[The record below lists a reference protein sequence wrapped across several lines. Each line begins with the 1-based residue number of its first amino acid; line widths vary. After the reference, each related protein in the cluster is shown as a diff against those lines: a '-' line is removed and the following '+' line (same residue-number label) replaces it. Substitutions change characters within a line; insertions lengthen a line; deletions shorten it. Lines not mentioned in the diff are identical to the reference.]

1 MSLKYLSNIWRSLE
15 IPLLNYKIELKL
27 KWIKSC
33 VLSATGTDNIDANP
47 NNIIFTIKDTK
58 LYVPVV
64 ILSAKDNQKLSKLL
78 SIGFERSI
86 YWNEYKTKNE
96 NRNITNKYRYFLEWN
111 FVGVNRL
118 FVLVYSNQD
127 NNAKRFKTRRC
138 YLPKGVINNYKVII
152 NGKHLYDQPID
163 SDIKRYEEIRELT
176 TGQGKDYTIG
186 RLLDYNYIKNYYKL
200 IAIYLGRQK
209 ELDADP
215 KTIQQ

>member
-15 IPLLNYKIELKL
+15 ITLINYKIELKL

-33 VLSATGTDNIDANP
+33 VLSAAGTDNIDANP

-78 SIGFERSI
+78 SIGLERSI

-96 NRNITNKYRYFLEWN
+96 NRNITNEYRYFLEWN
-111 FVGVNRL
+111 LVGVNRL
-118 FVLVYSNQD
+118 LVLVYSNQD
-127 NNAKRFKTRRC
+127 NNAKRFKTRRY
-138 YLPKGVINNYKVII
+138 YLPKGVISNYKVIT
-152 NGKHLYDQPID
+152 NGKNLYDQPID
-163 SDIKRYEEIRELT
+163 SEKLT
-176 TGQGKDYTIG
+176 TRQGKDYTIG